1 MKLNNIPIELKEHN
15 YWCVW
20 KDKKI
25 PYNPKTNALAK
36 SNVPD
41 TFADFKTACKALNS
55 GNYTGLGIGIFNGV
69 GAIDIDHCYNN
80 GELSDMAKDIINKM
94 NSYTEIS
101 PSGTGIRII
110 FTVKDFEYNKE
121 IYYIHNHKRKLE
133 IYISGVTNKYV
144 TITGDSINNY
154 SIIDGTTVLPQ
165 ILDTYMKR
173 PQNKNKQNNAYISN
187 NNLTDSEFLNIGLKK
202 DKKLIAYWQGSRPN
216 QSESENDLGF
226 MSKLLFWCNKNEDLA
241 LKFFLSSPYAS
252 QKDDKHKKKLERKD
266 YIMNLIKTGIP
277 SSTAAEQ
284 HAKYCEQYKT
294 EQTSSANTYLQS
306 KESIKNHLKTLN
318 IISAQDLQKA
328 DLPPIK
334 YLVEDILPEGTSL
347 LSASPKMG
355 KSWFVLDM
363 GLKIAS
369 GEKFLNKKTSKTGVL
384 YLALEDSYQ
393 RLQDR
398 MNKILQNK
406 TAPEAFHF
414 SNEAPSLDENLLDTL
429 KEYINQ
435 YPEIKLIIIDTLQKV
450 RSKTPSRGN
459 IYQQDY
465 AEIGALKSFIDKNRL
480 SLVLVHHNR
489 KMKDTENNFNMI
501 SGTNGIMGAAD
512 TIYMIDKKSREDRNA
527 TLHIT
532 GRDVQEKNTIIHFN
546 QNVFCWEVVGDANK
560 IAEEDKK
567 QSYEN
572 NPIVKTIKVLL
583 SENPNHRWKG
593 TATNLLQAGEKICN
607 MHIAVSSTSLG
618 KELNENFDKDLFIYD
633 KIIHKTSTN
642 GNAGKIHHF
651 YFFSVFANENVNN
664 DRDFEN
670 NEDIDECIEF

>member
-1 MKLNNIPIELKEHN
+1 MKLNNIPVELKEHN

-25 PYNPKTNALAK
+25 PYNPKTNACVR
-36 SNVPD
+36 SNDPD
-41 TFADFKTACKALNS
+41 TFADFGTACKALNS
-55 GNYTGLGIGIFNGV
+55 GNYTGLGIGIFNGI

-94 NSYTEIS
+94 NSYTEVS

-133 IYISGVTNKYV
+133 IYISGATNKYV
-144 TITGDSINNY
+144 TITGDLINNY
-154 SIIDGTTVLPQ
+154 SIVDGTTVLPQ

-173 PQNKNKQNNAYISN
+173 PQNKNEQNNTYISN

-202 DKKLIAYWQGSRPN
+202 DKKLSSYWQGSRPHK
-216 QSESENDLGF
+216 SESENDLGF
-226 MSKLLFWCNKNEDLA
+226 MNKLLYWCNKNEDLT
-241 LKFFLSSPYAS
+241 LHSFLSSPYVS

-266 YIMNLIKTGIP
+266 YIANLIKTGMP

-284 HAKYCEQYKT
+284 YAKYCEQNKKKHILSDDKNS
-294 EQTSSANTYLQS
+294 QNN
-306 KESIKNHLKTLN
+306 ESTKKALATPN

-328 DLPPIK
+328 DLPPIQ

-369 GEKFLNKKTSKTGVL
+369 GENFLNKKTVKNGVL

-398 MNKILQNK
+398 TNKILQNRI
-406 TAPEAFHF
+406 APEGFYF
-414 SNEAPSLDENLLDTL
+414 FNEAPSLDENLLSTL
-429 KEYINQ
+429 EGYIKQ
-435 YPEIKLIIIDTLQKV
+435 YPEIKLIIIDTLQKI
-450 RSKTPSRGN
+450 RSKAPVRGN

-465 AEIGALKSFIDKNRL
+465 ADIGALKSFADKNKL
-480 SLVLVHHNR
+480 SLILVHHNR
-489 KMKDTENNFNMI
+489 KMKDPENNFNMI

-512 TIYMIDKKSREDRNA
+512 TIFMIDKESRKDINA

-532 GRDVQEKNTIIHFN
+532 GRDVQENNIVIHFN
-546 QNVFCWEVVGDANK
+546 QNKFCWEVIGDEYE
-560 IAEEDKK
+560 IAEKNKERAYKN
-567 QSYEN
+567 SL
-572 NPIVKTIKVLL
+572 IVKTIKSLL
-583 SENPNHRWKG
+583 SESPENKWSG
-593 TATNLLQAGEKICN
+593 TATQLLKAGQKICN
-607 MHIAVSSTSLG
+607 MPIAVSCTSLG
-618 KELNENFDKDLFIYD
+618 KKLTEDFDKQLFRND
-633 KIIHKTSTN
+633 KIIHKTQDN

-651 YFFSVFANENVNN
+651 YNFSIFVNSDEFGNWNN
-664 DRDFEN
+664 D
-670 NEDIDECIEF
+670 EDDYTDIEF